1 MCENIQKFSITFFL
15 VCDFS
20 HICDRCAKKRIFGC
34 IFLNNMCLI
43 KLRCSSSV
51 ECDL

>member
-20 HICDRCAKKRIFGC
+20 HICDRCAKKKDFWMHL
-34 IFLNNMCLI
+34 LN
-43 KLRCSSSV
+43 
-51 ECDL
+51 